1 MTSGESTTQANVDPA
16 ADSSQE
22 DVVELTREEWLET
35 LDELGEERGYFEPLG
50 PDHSAIFTDQ
60 GSTLLVTFETIDG
73 IMEAE
78 GDGLPMGFD
87 LADAHG
93 WSQLCLLAHEETWF
107 RAPPVYGYFDRLV
120 DDGFFE
126 DFDTV
131 VFYGAGA
138 CGYAAAAYSVA
149 APGATV
155 IALQPQAT
163 LDSAVVDWDTR
174 FANQRRAFTQTR
186 YSYAPDMIEAANR
199 AFVVYDPA
207 QSLDAMHA
215 SLFSRQNVA
224 KLRLRLLGSNI
235 ERELQGMGI
244 LDQMIE
250 AAMEEQLTPEL
261 FWKMYRARRSYLPL
275 MRSYLAKLISR
286 KRDRDIIRLARHV
299 LRSYNAPRFL
309 KAAEAAQR
317 NLAKQGVE
325 MKLDEEIPGAKAK
338 ATVD

>member
-1 MTSGESTTQANVDPA
+1 MTTGETNTPA
-16 ADSSQE
+16 AQDAPLEDALE
-22 DVVELTREEWLET
+22 DVVEMTRDEWLET
-35 LDELGEERGYFEPLG
+35 LDEIGEERGYFEPLG

-60 GSTLLVTFETIDG
+60 GTTLLVTFETIDG

-93 WSQLCLLAHEETWF
+93 WSQLCLLSHEETWF
-107 RAPPVYGYFDRLV
+107 RAVPVFGFFDRLV

-126 DFDTV
+126 DFDRV

-138 CGYAAAAYSVA
+138 CGYAAAAFSVA

-174 FANQRRAFTQTR
+174 FAYQRRRFTKTR
-186 YSYAPDMIEAANR
+186 YSYAPDMIEAASR
-199 AFVVYDPA
+199 AFIAYDPA
-207 QSLDAMHA
+207 QSFDAMHA
-215 SLFSRQNVA
+215 SLFTRPNVS
-224 KLRLRLLGSNI
+224 KLRLRLLGNSL
-235 ERELQGMGI
+235 ERELRAMGI

-250 AAMEEQLTPEL
+250 AAMDEQLTPAL
-261 FWKMYRARRSYLPL
+261 FWKMYRARRGHLPL
-275 MRSYLAKLISR
+275 MRAYLANLISR
-286 KRDRDIIRLARHV
+286 KRDRDIIRLSRHV
-299 LRSYNAPRFL
+299 LRSYNAPRFR
-309 KAAEAAQR
+309 KTAEAAQA
-317 NLAKQGVE
+317 NLAARGIE
-325 MKLDEEIPGAKAK
+325 MTLEDDSQSEKPK